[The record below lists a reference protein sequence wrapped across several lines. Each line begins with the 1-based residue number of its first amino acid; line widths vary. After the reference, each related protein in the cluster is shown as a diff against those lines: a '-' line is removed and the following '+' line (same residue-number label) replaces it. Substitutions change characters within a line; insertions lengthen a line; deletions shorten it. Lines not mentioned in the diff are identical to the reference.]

1 MQKLIDYS
9 TVNTTKGMFAAHL
22 INARILISNGKLLA
36 KEARRRFGK
45 ATNDERIFELFRE
58 VNETLTLAKRH
69 GLTPSNPF
77 CVHKGLEYGV
87 VRGKLTFVKHFN
99 RFRGV

>member
-1 MQKLIDYS
+1 MNQLIDYS
-9 TVNTTKGMFAAHL
+9 TVSTTKGMFAAHL

-36 KEARRRFGK
+36 KEARRRFGR
-45 ATNDERIFELFRE
+45 ATDERILELFRE

-77 CVHKGLEYGV
+77 GVNRGLEFGV
-87 VRGKLTFVKHFN
+87 IRGRLTFVKHFD
-99 RFRGV
+99 RIRGV

>member
-1 MQKLIDYS
+1 MNKLIDYS

-45 ATNDERIFELFRE
+45 ATDERIFELFRE

-77 CVHKGLEYGV
+77 GVYKGLEYGV
-87 VRGKLTFVKHFN
+87 VRGKVTFVKHFD
-99 RFRGV
+99 RIRGV